1 MVTILQKT
9 LVQVTRNS
17 MKEIEELLELTRENN
32 LMLKS
37 IMNYL
42 YNHSQNDD
50 QKDFIMNVIANLV
63 SNRCDYGVR

>member
-1 MVTILQKT
+1 
-9 LVQVTRNS
+9 
-17 MKEIEELLELTRENN
+17 MKEIDELLELTRENN

-37 IMNYL
+37 IINYL

-63 SNRCDYGVR
+63 SNRCDLGVR